1 MLLHINNLLIFN
13 VLRGTLEKRVIL
25 TTLRIMRRATLEP
38 IVDIK
43 LGLFER
49 PSQSEK
55 IRASLVESNPD
66 FIFLAKHEEMFP
78 NLFPEDE
85 DNPQS
90 VDRNS

>member
-1 MLLHINNLLIFN
+1 M
-13 VLRGTLEKRVIL
+13 EKRVIL

-38 IVDIK
+38 IVDLT
-43 LGLFER
+43 LGVFER

-66 FIFLAKHEEMFP
+66 FIFLAKHEELPP

-85 DNPQS
+85 DYSKS
-90 VDRNS
+90 VDRDS

>member
-1 MLLHINNLLIFN
+1 M
-13 VLRGTLEKRVIL
+13 EKRAIL

-38 IVDIK
+38 IVDVK
-43 LGLFER
+43 LGVFER

-66 FIFLAKHEEMFP
+66 FIFLANHEELCP

-85 DNPQS
+85 DCSKS
-90 VDRNS
+90 VDRDS

>member
-1 MLLHINNLLIFN
+1 M
-13 VLRGTLEKRVIL
+13 EKRVIL

-43 LGLFER
+43 LGIFER

-55 IRASLVESNPD
+55 IRESLVKSNPD
-66 FIFLAKHEEMFP
+66 FIFLSKHEELYP

-85 DNPQS
+85 NNSQS

>member
-1 MLLHINNLLIFN
+1 M
-13 VLRGTLEKRVIL
+13 EKRAIL

-43 LGLFER
+43 LGVFER

-66 FIFLAKHEEMFP
+66 FIFLAKYDELCP
-78 NLFPEDE
+78 NLFPDDE
-85 DNPQS
+85 DNAQS
-90 VDRNS
+90 MGGNS